1 MSVFLPGFLC
11 LEFLPRDPFIIN
23 RALKK
28 HTTEFRASQVALV
41 VKNLPANAGDVKA
54 IALIPGSGRPPGVKH
69 GKRVRH
75 NWSDLV
81 CTHETEFN
89 MQRFTSPNF
98 SKYFITQIHIN
109 IQYKCI
115 SKILFSLK
123 KKSRYWQSSCYIR
136 TLASFTQRMLEEF
149 TWMLGFSTICLL
161 ILLFFLKEY
170 I

>member
-11 LEFLPRDPFIIN
+11 LVFLPRDPFTIN

-28 HTTEFRASQVALV
+28 HTTEFRASQVGLV
-41 VKNLPANAGDVKA
+41 LKNLPANAGDVRD
-54 IALIPGSGRPPGVKH
+54 IGLIPGSGRSPGGRH

-75 NWSDLV
+75 NWDDLV

-89 MQRFTSPNF
+89 MQGFTSSNF
-98 SKYFITQIHIN
+98 SKYFTTQIHIN

-123 KKSRYWQSSCYIR
+123 KKKPRYWQSSCYIR
-136 TLASFTQRMLEEF
+136 TLASFTQGMLEEF
-149 TWMLGFSTICLL
+149 TRMLGFSTMCLL
-161 ILLFFLKEY
+161 ILLFFF
-170 I
+170 

>member
-81 CTHETEFN
+81 WTHETEFN
-89 MQRFTSPNF
+89 MQRFTSSNF
-98 SKYFITQIHIN
+98 SKYFITQIHRN

-123 KKSRYWQSSCYIR
+123 KNLGTDSLLYQNLSILHPKDAWRVYLNAWFLHNMLTYI
-136 TLASFTQRMLEEF
+136 A
-149 TWMLGFSTICLL
+149 
-161 ILLFFLKEY
+161 FFF
-170 I
+170 